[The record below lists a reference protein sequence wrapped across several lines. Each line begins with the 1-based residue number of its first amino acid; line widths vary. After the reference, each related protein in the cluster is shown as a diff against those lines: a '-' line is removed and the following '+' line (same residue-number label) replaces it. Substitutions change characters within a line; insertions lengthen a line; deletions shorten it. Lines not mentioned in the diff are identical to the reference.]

1 MEVDSTQ
8 HQPRH
13 LNSWPKRLVF
23 LKVHVRQHPWPHMVH
38 PFVVLSQSQPY
49 IVDFLHNESVG
60 KYAAVDSALFLT
72 IIKNE
77 GFPPGKG

>member
-8 HQPRH
+8 HQPQY

-23 LKVHVRQHPWPHMVH
+23 LKAHVRQHPWLHMVH
-38 PFVVLSQSQPY
+38 QFVVLSQSQPY

-60 KYAAVDSALFLT
+60 KYAAVDSALFL